1 MNTALFN
8 KVVHPLR
15 RGLHDL
21 AGLLLPRRCAGC
33 DDVLRATEEAICA
46 VCLEDLP
53 RTRFTDAAD
62 NPVARIFW
70 GRVELTGA
78 TALLHFDKRGLAQ
91 RLLHRLKYKGDR
103 NVGRELGR
111 LLGQELAAW
120 ERMPAVDV
128 VLPVPLHPRK
138 ERERGF
144 NQSALIA
151 EGLREALGLA
161 DHGALLERVLHTAS
175 QTRKGRAER
184 WVNVKEAF
192 RVQDP
197 SRLRDRH
204 VLLVDDVVTTGAT
217 LESCAR
223 ALLQV
228 PGTRVSVATVA
239 FA

>member
-1 MNTALFN
+1 VNTALFN

-33 DDVLRATEEAICA
+33 DDVLRATEQAICL

-53 RTRFTDAAD
+53 RTRFTDATD

-70 GRVELTGA
+70 GRVELAGA
-78 TALLHFDKRGLAQ
+78 MALLHFDKRGLAQ
-91 RLLHRLKYKGDR
+91 RLLHRLKYKGDKA
-103 NVGRELGR
+103 VGRELGR
-111 LLGQELAAW
+111 LLGNELRAAQG
-120 ERMPAVDV
+120 MPTVDV

-138 ERERGF
+138 ERERGY

-151 EGLREALGLA
+151 EGVREALGLA
-161 DHGALLERVLHTAS
+161 DHGPLLERVVHTAS

-192 RVQDP
+192 RVRDQAL
-197 SRLRDRH
+197 LRDRH

-217 LESCAR
+217 LESCVR
-223 ALLQV
+223 ALQQL